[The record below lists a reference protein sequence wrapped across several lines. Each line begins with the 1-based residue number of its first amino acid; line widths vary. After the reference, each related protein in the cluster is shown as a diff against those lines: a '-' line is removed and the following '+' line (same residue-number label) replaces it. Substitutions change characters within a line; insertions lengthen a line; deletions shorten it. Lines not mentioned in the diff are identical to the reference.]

1 MSGADGN
8 GGRVNDRDRN
18 AEGGPSS
25 PVQWKPEA
33 ISDGARAGTLF
44 TPRGSVPTPLFMPVA
59 TAATVKGVD
68 IGRVAGTGA
77 GMVLANAYHLHLRPG
92 EEIVEAAGGV
102 ARFMGW
108 DGPTLT
114 DSGGFQVFSLAKQV
128 KVTEEGAFF
137 RSHLDGRAVA
147 FTPEASM
154 RIQERIGADV
164 AMQLDHVIALPADRD
179 AVADAMERSIRWAKR
194 CRDAHQRPDQA
205 LFGIVQ
211 GGLDPD
217 LRAESAARLEE
228 IGFPG
233 YAVGGLSVG
242 EGHEAM
248 VATLR
253 ATVPRLPADR
263 PRYLMGVGQPAD
275 IIQAV
280 GTGID
285 MFDCVLPTRCG
296 RNSLIYTFSGP
307 IRLRNARHALDRRPL
322 EADCPC
328 VACRHGRDYLR
339 HLFLAGEM
347 LGPVLASIHNL
358 TFYQRLVSRLRE
370 AILAGRFEVVARE
383 ILGRLLA
390 AGEEG

>member
-1 MSGADGN
+1 VRWSATATCGA
-8 GGRVNDRDRN
+8 
-18 AEGGPSS
+18 
-25 PVQWKPEA
+25 
-33 ISDGARAGTLF
+33 ARAGTLL
-44 TPRGSVPTPLFMPVA
+44 TPHGQVSTPLFMPVA
-59 TAATVKGVD
+59 TAATVKGVEID
-68 IGRVAGTGA
+68 RVAGTGA

-92 EEIVEAAGGV
+92 EELVGEMGGV

-108 DGPTLT
+108 RGPTLT

-164 AMQLDHVIALPADRD
+164 AMQLDHVIALPAERGV
-179 AVADAMERSIRWAKR
+179 VADAMRRSLRWAER
-194 CRDAHQRPDQA
+194 CRAAHSRSDQA

-211 GGLDPD
+211 GGLEPD
-217 LRAESAARLEE
+217 LRAESAARLRE

-242 EGHEAM
+242 EGPEAM
-248 VATLR
+248 VATLH
-253 ATVPRLPADR
+253 ATVPHLPAEK
-263 PRYLMGVGQPAD
+263 PRYLMGVGQPSD
-275 IIQAV
+275 IVAAV
-280 GTGID
+280 GAGID

-296 RNSLIYTFSGP
+296 RNSLIYTFAGP
-307 IRLRNARHALDRRPL
+307 IRLRNARHASDETPL
-322 EADCPC
+322 ETDCPC
-328 VACRHGRDYLR
+328 PACRHGRGYLR

-358 TFYQRLVSRLRE
+358 TFYQRLVARLR
-370 AILAGRFEVVARE
+370 AAVIAGRYEEESRN
-383 ILGRLLA
+383 ILGGMGATAA
-390 AGEEG
+390 AGGSGPSG

>member
-1 MSGADGN
+1 M
-8 GGRVNDRDRN
+8 NDHDR
-18 AEGGPSS
+18 AGQGVAS
-25 PVQWKPEA
+25 PPVRWSQQA
-33 ISDGARAGTLF
+33 TSDRARAGTLI
-44 TPRGSVPTPLFMPVA
+44 TPRGAVPTPLFMPVA

-92 EEIVEAAGGV
+92 EEVVGAAGGV
-102 ARFMGW
+102 AAFMGW
-108 DGPTLT
+108 DGPMLT

-128 KVTEEGAFF
+128 KVTEEGAYF
-137 RSHLDGRAVA
+137 RSHIDGRAVA

-179 AVADAMERSIRWAKR
+179 TVADAMERSIRWARR
-194 CRDAHQRPDQA
+194 CHIAHQRPDQA

-211 GGLDPD
+211 GGLDAD
-217 LRAESAARLEE
+217 LRAESADRLQE

-242 EGHEAM
+242 EGPEAM

-253 ATVPRLPADR
+253 ATVPRLPADC

-275 IIQAV
+275 IIEAI

-296 RNSLIYTFSGP
+296 RNSLVYTFAGP
-307 IRLRNARHALDRRPL
+307 IRLRNACHALDRRPL

-328 VACRHGRDYLR
+328 PACRHGRDYLR

-347 LGPVLASIHNL
+347 LGPILASIHNL
-358 TFYQRLVSRLRE
+358 TFYQRLVARLRE
-370 AILAGRFEVVARE
+370 AIVAGRFEAVARE
-383 ILGRLLA
+383 ILDGLRSMKDR
-390 AGEEG
+390 G

>member
-1 MSGADGN
+1 M
-8 GGRVNDRDRN
+8 NDHDRT
-18 AEGGPSS
+18 
-25 PVQWKPEA
+25 VQGEA
-33 ISDGARAGTLF
+33 IPPVRWSQQATSDGARAGTLV
-44 TPRGSVPTPLFMPVA
+44 TPRGAVPTPLFMPVA

-92 EEIVEAAGGV
+92 EEVVGAAGGV
-102 ARFMGW
+102 AAFMGW
-108 DGPTLT
+108 DGPMLT

-128 KVTEEGAFF
+128 KVTEEGAYF
-137 RSHLDGRAVA
+137 RSHIDGRAVA

-179 AVADAMERSIRWAKR
+179 TVADAMERSIRWARR
-194 CRDAHQRPDQA
+194 CHIAHQRPDQA

-211 GGLDPD
+211 GGLDAD
-217 LRAESAARLEE
+217 LRAESADRLQE

-242 EGHEAM
+242 EGPEAM

-253 ATVPRLPADR
+253 ATVPRLPADC

-275 IIQAV
+275 IIEAV

-296 RNSLIYTFSGP
+296 RNSLVYTFAGP
-307 IRLRNARHALDRRPL
+307 IRLRNACYALDRRPL

-328 VACRHGRDYLR
+328 PACRHGRDYLR

-347 LGPVLASIHNL
+347 LGPILASIHNL
-358 TFYQRLVSRLRE
+358 TFYQRLVARLRE
-370 AILAGRFEVVARE
+370 AIVAGRFEAVARE
-383 ILGRLLA
+383 ILDGLRSMKDR
-390 AGEEG
+390 G

>member
-1 MSGADGN
+1 M
-8 GGRVNDRDRN
+8 NDHDR
-18 AEGGPSS
+18 AGQGVAS
-25 PVQWKPEA
+25 PPVRWSQQA
-33 ISDGARAGTLF
+33 TSDGARAGTLI
-44 TPRGSVPTPLFMPVA
+44 TPRGAVPTPLFMPVA

-92 EEIVEAAGGV
+92 EEVVGAAGGV
-102 ARFMGW
+102 AAFMGW
-108 DGPTLT
+108 DGPMLT

-128 KVTEEGAFF
+128 KVTEEGAYF
-137 RSHLDGRAVA
+137 RSHIDGRAVA

-179 AVADAMERSIRWAKR
+179 TVADAMERSIRWARR
-194 CRDAHQRPDQA
+194 CHIAHQRPDQA

-211 GGLDPD
+211 GGLDAD
-217 LRAESAARLEE
+217 LRAESADRLQE

-242 EGHEAM
+242 EGPEAM

-253 ATVPRLPADR
+253 ATVPRLPADC

-275 IIQAV
+275 IIEAI

-296 RNSLIYTFSGP
+296 RNSLVYTFAGP
-307 IRLRNARHALDRRPL
+307 IRLRNACHALDRRPL

-328 VACRHGRDYLR
+328 PACRHGRDYLR

-347 LGPVLASIHNL
+347 LGPILASIHNL
-358 TFYQRLVSRLRE
+358 TFYQRLVARLRE
-370 AILAGRFEVVARE
+370 AIVAGRFEAVARE
-383 ILGRLLA
+383 ILDGLRSMKDR
-390 AGEEG
+390 G